1 MQDRS
6 LLVLFM
12 FFCLFV
18 LIIWHSHVAVNM
30 RFFFLIKTR
39 SLKLVCGVL
48 KTFSADFPVVMAHQW
63 PHFSPVFS
71 MYNLCYL
78 TLPTSLTLSYFE
90 CPFSLANFM
99 FSFSFPL
106 QLFLI
111 LSSAA
116 ALSLKEKT
124 TIIEELG
131 FPYCVKPETN
141 QFPLPPN
148 CVHTCIHTHTHT
160 HTQQVF
166 MCPGKKLS
174 PNLHGILNGSV
185 LS

>member
-1 MQDRS
+1 
-6 LLVLFM
+6 
-12 FFCLFV
+12 
-18 LIIWHSHVAVNM
+18 
-30 RFFFLIKTR
+30 
-39 SLKLVCGVL
+39 
-48 KTFSADFPVVMAHQW
+48 
-63 PHFSPVFS
+63 

-131 FPYCVKPETN
+131 FPYCLKSETN
-141 QFPLPPN
+141 QFPLLPN
-148 CVHTCIHTHTHT
+148 CVRTHVCACVHTHTHIHT
-160 HTQQVF
+160 HSLSQQVF

-174 PNLHGILNGSV
+174 PNLHGILSGSV

>member
-1 MQDRS
+1 
-6 LLVLFM
+6 M
-12 FFCLFV
+12 FFLFV
-18 LIIWHSHVAVNM
+18 CFNHLA
-30 RFFFLIKTR
+30 FTCGCQYALFFLL
-39 SLKLVCGVL
+39 LKQEAWNWCVVFL
-48 KTFSADFPVVMAHQW
+48 KPSQQIFQW
-63 PHFSPVFS
+63 WWPIVTHFSPVFS
-71 MYNLCYL
+71 MYNLCYF

-131 FPYCVKPETN
+131 FPYCLKPETN

-148 CVHTCIHTHTHT
+148 CVLTRVHTHTLSLNKCSCVQARSSLPT
-160 HTQQVF
+160 YMVF
-166 MCPGKKLS
+166 
-174 PNLHGILNGSV
+174 
-185 LS
+185 

>member
-1 MQDRS
+1 M
-6 LLVLFM
+6 L
-12 FFCLFV
+12 
-18 LIIWHSHVAVNM
+18 
-30 RFFFLIKTR
+30 FFFLIKTR
-39 SLKLVCGVL
+39 SLKLMFGVL
-48 KTFSADFPVVMAHQW
+48 KTFSKKKKTSADFPVVMAHQW
-63 PHFSPVFS
+63 SHFSPVFS

-78 TLPTSLTLSYFE
+78 TLPTFLTLSYFE

-131 FPYCVKPETN
+131 FPYCLKPETN
-141 QFPLPPN
+141 QFPLVPN
-148 CVHTCIHTHTHT
+148 CVRMHVCACVCTHTHT
-160 HTQQVF
+160 
-166 MCPGKKLS
+166 LS
-174 PNLHGILNGSV
+174 LSLSTSVHVSRQEALSQLTWYFKWKCLILT
-185 LS
+185 

>member
-30 RFFFLIKTR
+30 RSFFFLIKTR
-39 SLKLVCGVL
+39 SLKLVCGIL

-78 TLPTSLTLSYFE
+78 TLPSSLTLSYFE

-106 QLFLI
+106 QLFFNLVFSSCTKSKGEDSHYRRVRVSI
-111 LSSAA
+111 LCQTRNQPISSPSKLCAHVR
-116 ALSLKEKT
+116 T
-124 TIIEELG
+124 
-131 FPYCVKPETN
+131 Y
-141 QFPLPPN
+141 
-148 CVHTCIHTHTHT
+148 THTHT
-160 HTQQVF
+160 HTLNKCSCVQARSSLPTYMVF
-166 MCPGKKLS
+166 
-174 PNLHGILNGSV
+174 
-185 LS
+185 

>member
-1 MQDRS
+1 MWLS
-6 LLVLFM
+6 ICAF
-12 FFCLFV
+12 
-18 LIIWHSHVAVNM
+18 
-30 RFFFLIKTR
+30 FFFLIKTR
-39 SLKLVCGVL
+39 SLKLMFGVL
-48 KTFSADFPVVMAHQW
+48 KTFSKKKKKTSADFPVVMAHQW
-63 PHFSPVFS
+63 SHFSPVFS

-78 TLPTSLTLSYFE
+78 TLPTFLTLSYFE

-131 FPYCVKPETN
+131 FPYCLKPETN
-141 QFPLPPN
+141 QFPLVPN
-148 CVHTCIHTHTHT
+148 CVHMHVCACVCTHTHI
-160 HTQQVF
+160 HTLSLSLSQQVF

>member
-1 MQDRS
+1 MWLS
-6 LLVLFM
+6 I
-12 FFCLFV
+12 C
-18 LIIWHSHVAVNM
+18 A
-30 RFFFLIKTR
+30 FFLIKTR

-131 FPYCVKPETN
+131 FPYCLKSETN
-141 QFPLPPN
+141 QFPLLPN
-148 CVHTCIHTHTHT
+148 CVHMQVCACVNTHKHTHTHT
-160 HTQQVF
+160 
-166 MCPGKKLS
+166 LS
-174 PNLHGILNGSV
+174 LSTSVHVSRQEALSQLTWYFKWKCLILT
-185 LS
+185 

>member
-1 MQDRS
+1 MWLS
-6 LLVLFM
+6 ICAL
-12 FFCLFV
+12 
-18 LIIWHSHVAVNM
+18 
-30 RFFFLIKTR
+30 FFLIKTR
-39 SLKLVCGVL
+39 SLKLVCGIL

-78 TLPTSLTLSYFE
+78 TLPSSLTLSYFE

-124 TIIEELG
+124 PIIEELG

-148 CVHTCIHTHTHT
+148 CVHTCVHTHTHT
-160 HTQQVF
+160 HTLNKCSCVQARSSLPTYMVF
-166 MCPGKKLS
+166 
-174 PNLHGILNGSV
+174 
-185 LS
+185 